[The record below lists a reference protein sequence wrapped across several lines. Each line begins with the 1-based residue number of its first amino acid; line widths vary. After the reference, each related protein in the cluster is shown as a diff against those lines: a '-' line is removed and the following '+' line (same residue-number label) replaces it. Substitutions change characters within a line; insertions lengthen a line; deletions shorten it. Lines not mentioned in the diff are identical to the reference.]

1 MSEQKSPAQLEA
13 EIEAQRLGLAET
25 VDQLTAKLDVKSHA
39 RARAA
44 EARDRATTADGKP
57 RPEVVAAAG
66 ALVAV
71 VVALVALRRHRL

>member
-71 VVALVALRRHRL
+71 VVLVALRRHRR